1 MTGFAEPRDA
11 VDAGGQTS
19 LIVEAPVCP
28 LAYNSAQPRIV
39 RYDLQLGGTNQL
51 ERAGT
56 KTKNTS
62 GRIQQWKNMCAK
74 SVPKSMTPCMGE

>member
-39 RYDLQLGGTNQL
+39 RYDLQLGEQTNLREQGQKQ
-51 ERAGT
+51 RIPQVGF
-56 KTKNTS
+56 NS
-62 GRIQQWKNMCAK
+62 GKICVQKAFQ
-74 SVPKSMTPCMGE
+74 SQ